1 MNNPTHPTK
10 HAEIAAAKTATVP
23 KSLSHNPWELI
34 EVGATVLYRASK
46 DEGWFECKV
55 LEKKNGNTLVLK
67 WKDYPGFPPFDA
79 RRTAVGLICT
89 VK

>member
-1 MNNPTHPTK
+1 MNNPTRSEK
-10 HAEIAAAKTATVP
+10 HAEIAAAKTAQP
-23 KSLSHNPWELI
+23 AKALSHNPWELI

-55 LEKKNGNTLVLK
+55 LEKKAGNTLVLK
-67 WKDYPGFPPFDA
+67 WKDYPGFPAFDA